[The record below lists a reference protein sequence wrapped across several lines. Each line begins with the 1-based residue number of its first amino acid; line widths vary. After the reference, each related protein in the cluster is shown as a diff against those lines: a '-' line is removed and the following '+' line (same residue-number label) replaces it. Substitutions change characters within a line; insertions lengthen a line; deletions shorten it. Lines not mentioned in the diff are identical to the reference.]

1 MEIHRRSILKAA
13 GAVSVTSLAPQA
25 LSEPPSKTVA
35 WKQRILDFLSTHAR
49 PDGGYAWQ
57 NQLDSHLTPTFAAVG
72 CYRILGCDLPNPATT
87 ADFVRT
93 HHPREL
99 KKLEQE
105 HHHFEYQ
112 QIQSLL
118 WLGADVSAFRPTV
131 QSWSK
136 PYVYLKQ
143 YEKNSYPIMRSEL
156 AVFTCRDMLGLP
168 IGDLNSAFI
177 EYLDSRRRTNGSFNN
192 TPAADE
198 SDGHLLNTLWGLQS
212 LEILGRLEE
221 NKGATIEWLRQCQ
234 LENGGFTWSP
244 TAEIAKVDD
253 VAYTWAA
260 TWALKM
266 LGASVRDQPKCI
278 AYLQSLLQSD
288 GGFSDRP
295 DWQSNPLATYYALDA
310 LRNLDALDSLEHI
323 PETPLVALRS
333 INPEMKVFSIL
344 IEAHGQGSPADAVEL
359 ARALKIHWWG
369 CKNAKP
375 EWMARA
381 REIADADHVDVQFF
395 VANEEYG
402 TWVDMPGMGT
412 YSHTSDV
419 IGPSQSDIGDSLA
432 DKGVVS
438 WNDFHRLRLP
448 PLQRAGGQLVWQFG
462 ENEELV
468 RLLLDDSLARG
479 GYAAI
484 STFHFGNPDFTNSE
498 PFLHRWHGKLPW
510 VALHDAHGPEPWWF
524 SDQIAGFRTLFLA
537 KEPTWNAWLEAL
549 QSNLVVAVRHDAVSG
564 LQTWMHGQTHVL
576 KYVGE
581 NELDWRWW
589 DNPTINR
596 PMVSMVV
603 VDPNAPFENANEF
616 EDTTLRV
623 RCAWENTTQGEP
635 KAPIVD
641 FESLTVDGEL
651 VNASLV
657 TKLSK
662 RGNGLSDC
670 YYFYT
675 LKSLAPGEHHATAV
689 VRSIKSSERIEKTIR
704 FVLR

>member
-1 MEIHRRSILKAA
+1 MEIHRRCTLKAA
-13 GAVSVTSLAPQA
+13 CALSVSSLVPQA
-25 LSEPPSKTVA
+25 LSKPPSNSIA
-35 WKQRILDFLSTHAR
+35 WKQRILDFLSTHSR

-57 NQLDSHLTPTFAAVG
+57 NQSASHLTPTFAAVG
-72 CYRILGCDLPNPATT
+72 CHHILGCDVANPAST
-87 ADFVRT
+87 ADFIRT

-118 WLGADVSAFRPTV
+118 WLGADVSALRPTV
-131 QSWSK
+131 QSWLR
-136 PYVYLKQ
+136 PYDYLPQ
-143 YEKNSYPIMRSEL
+143 YEKNSFPILRSEL
-156 AVFTCRDMLGLP
+156 AVFTCRNMLGLP
-168 IGDLNSAFI
+168 IGDMNRAFI
-177 EYLDSRRRTNGSFNN
+177 EYLDSRRRPNGSFNN

-198 SDGHLLNTLWGLQS
+198 SDGHVLNTLWGLQS
-212 LEILGRLEE
+212 LEILDRLDE
-221 NKGATIEWLRQCQ
+221 NKSSTIEWLRQCQ

-244 TAEIAKVDD
+244 TAETAKVDD

-260 TWALKM
+260 TSALKM
-266 LGASVRDQPKCI
+266 LGASVQDRSTCI
-278 AYLQSLLQSD
+278 AYLQSLWQSD

-295 DWQSNPLATYYALDA
+295 DWQSNPLATYYALGA
-310 LRNLDALDSLEHI
+310 LRNLDALDSLEH
-323 PETPLVALRS
+323 TPDKPSVALRS

-359 ARALKIHWWG
+359 ARALKIHLWG

-375 EWMARA
+375 EWIARA
-381 REIADADHVDVQFF
+381 QELADSDHVDVQFF

-402 TWVDMPGMGT
+402 TWVDIPGMGT
-412 YSHTSDV
+412 YSHISDV
-419 IGPSQSDIGDSLA
+419 IGPRQTDIGSSLA
-432 DKGVVS
+432 DEGVIS
-438 WNDFHRLRLP
+438 WSDFHHRRLP
-448 PLQRAGGQLVWQFG
+448 PLQKAGGRLVWQFG

-468 RLLLDDSLARG
+468 RLLLDDSLERG

-498 PFLHRWHGKLPW
+498 PFLYRWHGKIPW

-537 KEPTWNAWLEAL
+537 KEPSWNAWLEAL
-549 QSNLVVAVRHDAVSG
+549 QSNSVAAVRHDAASG
-564 LQTWMHGQTHVL
+564 FKTWMHGPTKVL
-576 KYVGE
+576 EYVRE
-581 NELDWRWW
+581 RELDWRWW

-603 VDPNAPFENANEF
+603 VEPNAPFEVTNEYK
-616 EDTTLRV
+616 DTILRI

-635 KAPIVD
+635 KTPIVE
-641 FESLTVDGEL
+641 FESLTVDGKL
-651 VNASLV
+651 VNAALV
-657 TKLSK
+657 TKPSK
-662 RGNGLSDC
+662 RGNGVSDR
-670 YYFYT
+670 YHFYT
-675 LKSLAPGEHHATAV
+675 RKTLSTGEHNATVV
-689 VRSIKSSERIEKTIR
+689 VRSIKSSERFEKTIR